1 MNLSTTLCP
10 RSYPCRVIFRF
21 RYRKTAATTQSL
33 IEFQKSVLI
42 TEHFQTLKNSFYEYS
57 ITYVIVSNSTK
68 FLSVSLNITT
78 RSRMLDI
85 WVLHLRGVSSTNLKW
100 TAHFFVFCFTFTFCT
115 NIRNISIRQDTWKCH
130 LVNLLHCWLY
140 TYRK

>member
-1 MNLSTTLCP
+1 MDLLANTQPSIQKPNFDIFSVKNRKKSPVKHSIEKPILLNFVNLSTTLCP
-10 RSYPCRVIFRF
+10 RSYLCRVIFRF
-21 RYRKTAATTQSL
+21 RYRKTVARTQSL

-68 FLSVSLNITT
+68 FLPVSLNITT

-85 WVLHLRGVSSTNLKW
+85 WVLHLRGVSST
-100 TAHFFVFCFTFTFCT
+100 
-115 NIRNISIRQDTWKCH
+115 IIP
-130 LVNLLHCWLY
+130 
-140 TYRK
+140 